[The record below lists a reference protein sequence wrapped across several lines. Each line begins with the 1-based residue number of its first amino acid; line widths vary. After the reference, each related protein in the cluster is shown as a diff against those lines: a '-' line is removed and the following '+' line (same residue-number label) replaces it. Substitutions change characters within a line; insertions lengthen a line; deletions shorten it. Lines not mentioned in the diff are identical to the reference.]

1 MVCHSDCDICAMGM
15 SSISSMMGVS
25 IRILVTR
32 RRRGDNQ
39 QWRCYVKSFWKH
51 IKSFIAIA
59 VTFSQY
65 GRTLDGCSVG
75 GGGVSAC
82 WTGWE
87 PVIPPRQLCCVL
99 RWVYRPA
106 TTGYVWH
113 SIVAAQPSRGG
124 KQSSLQSC
132 SYTELLTVLSPY
144 CKAPKLY
151 SKHSRISRDEWC

>member
-15 SSISSMMGVS
+15 SSISSMMRVS

-82 WTGWE
+82 WTGWSRLFLLASSVCCGV
-87 PVIPPRQLCCVL
+87 PARHNRLRHSGCPAQQRRQ
-99 RWVYRPA
+99 A
-106 TTGYVWH
+106 E
-113 SIVAAQPSRGG
+113 QP
-124 KQSSLQSC
+124 
-132 SYTELLTVLSPY
+132 TVLQCPASSQY
-144 CKAPKLY
+144 NYHIITLQDWTVCTVEYQGA
-151 SKHSRISRDEWC
+151 SDVII